1 MDNNE
6 VIDVEPQSDEP
17 QFTVPE
23 DSQSEKRK
31 AWPVV
36 LFIIFALTLLSGLIY
51 FIFSGSLDN
60 LLTKETNVPA
70 SSKTHYFV
78 EETAMP
84 SSEILNVDYTIEGES
99 GSSVDDEFTTEDV
112 IVDVGTVG
120 EQSTTVEEANLNE
133 GQPVSTVSINSATLR
148 SILSQISELK
158 GAVYSL
164 SSDVQVVRGE
174 LKVVHRALG
183 QQNLD
188 GMSQVRALDNKV
200 DNITNLLDASGK
212 KIQTIIHGVDGFRVE
227 TERKLQAFT
236 FKVTHSEYYA
246 GKHRLLGYDRSMPN
260 TLLKLYEGNEVGLWK
275 LLSINEN
282 EAVFMHKDG
291 SKHVEKF

>member
-1 MDNNE
+1 M
-6 VIDVEPQSDEP
+6 
-17 QFTVPE
+17 VPG
-23 DSQSEKRK
+23 SR
-31 AWPVV
+31 W
-36 LFIIFALTLLSGLIY
+36 G
-51 FIFSGSLDN
+51 FSGGLDTI
-60 LLTKETNVPA
+60 LTKKTNVPA
-70 SSKTHYFV
+70 SSKTHYVV
-78 EETAMP
+78 EEDAIP
-84 SSEILNVDYTIEGES
+84 NREILNVDYTIEGDGVS
-99 GSSVDDEFTTEDV
+99 GVDDEFTTEGVTIDEGAV
-112 IVDVGTVG
+112 V
-120 EQSTTVEEANLNE
+120 EQAATVEEVSLGKAQL
-133 GQPVSTVSINSATLR
+133 VSTNSATLQ

-212 KIQTIIHGVDGFRVE
+212 KIQTIIHGVDGFRSE

-246 GKHRLLGYDRSMPN
+246 GKKRLLGYDRSMPN

-275 LLSINEN
+275 LLAINEN
-282 EAVFMHKDG
+282 EAVFVHKDG